1 MCCKKVGLY
10 FSKGATLPKMY
21 RLKRLQYPLVSIL
34 KGIRCLP
41 ELDQGV
47 ATSVVEPE
55 LEPKLES
62 VY

>member
-1 MCCKKVGLY
+1 
-10 FSKGATLPKMY
+10 MY
-21 RLKRLQYPLVSIL
+21 RLKMLQYPLVSTL

-47 ATSVVEPE
+47 ATIVVEPE
-55 LEPKLES
+55 LEPKLEPELEPELEP